1 MFRIGKSTSGMNLN
15 KETFETLKKAGFDA
29 VEVSYPVGGYENI
42 NYEELGKIAAET
54 GIELWS
60 YHIPFSPFDIIDIS
74 DVNKVDYTVKYASE
88 LIEKAAAI
96 GIKKFTIHPSA
107 EPMTEDQRPARIAC
121 AKEGLARLAEF
132 AKTKGAIICVESLPR
147 TCLGRDSSDITEL
160 LSAHQDLRC
169 CFDTNHLLYEDPVDF
184 AYKVGNKIATT
195 HISDCDFTNE
205 KHWFPGVGL
214 IRWHDLY
221 KALEE
226 VGYEGVWMYELGFG
240 DRKPEDFVRNAHEI
254 AEGKPITV

>member
-1 MFRIGKSTSGMNLN
+1 MFRIGMSTSAID
-15 KETFETLKKAGFDA
+15 KETFAAFKKAGIDV
-29 VEVSYPVGGYENI
+29 VEISYPTCGYDNI
-42 NYEELGKIAAET
+42 NYEELKAFADET

-60 YHIPFSPFDIIDIS
+60 FHIPFSPFSTIDIS
-74 DVNKVDYTVKYASE
+74 DVNKVDHTVEYTCE
-88 LIEKAAAI
+88 LIEKATAI

-107 EPMTEDQRPARIAC
+107 EPMTEEERPARMAC
-121 AKEGLARLAEF
+121 SKQGLARLAEF
-132 AKTKGAIICVESLPR
+132 AKTRGAIICVEDLPR
-147 TCLGRDSSDITEL
+147 TCLGRDSSDILEL
-160 LSAHQDLRC
+160 LSAHPDLRS

-214 IRWHDLY
+214 VRWHDLY

-226 VGYEGVWMYELGFG
+226 VGYEGVWLYELGMG
-240 DRKPEDFVRNAHEI
+240 DRKPEDFVRNAREI

>member
-1 MFRIGKSTSGMNLN
+1 MFKIGKSTSGMHLD
-15 KETFETLKKAGFDA
+15 KETFGILKNAGFDA
-29 VEVSYPVGGYENI
+29 VEISYPPSGYDNI
-42 NYEELGKIAAET
+42 NYEELKALSEEY

-60 YHIPFSPFDIIDIS
+60 YHLPFSPFDIIDIS

-88 LIEKAAAI
+88 LISKAAAI

-107 EPMTEDQRPARIAC
+107 EPMTEEERPIRMAC
-121 AKEGLARLAEF
+121 AKEGLSRLAEY
-132 AKTKGAIICVESLPR
+132 AKTLGATICVECLPR
-147 TCLGRDSSDITEL
+147 TCLGRDSSDIIEL
-160 LSAHQDLRC
+160 LSAHPDLRC

-184 AYKVGNKIATT
+184 AYKVGNKIATM
-195 HISDCDFTNE
+195 HVSDCDFTNE

-221 KALEE
+221 KALVE
-226 VGYEGVWMYELGFG
+226 VGYNGVWMYELGFG
-240 DRKPEDFVRNAHEI
+240 TYSPDDFIRNAHEI